1 LNAEGEGGCF
11 THPFFHGW
19 SIESTFAR
27 PTGTHK
33 YPPCASR
40 FVQFDVVIE
49 KDETGAFIAD
59 VPVLPGCHTFGST
72 KQEALANIREAIEL
86 YLEAKGAPK
95 SQFVSVEK
103 VNVEA

>member
-1 LNAEGEGGCF
+1 MLLSS
-11 THPFFHGW
+11 PFSRMEHRIHF
-19 SIESTFAR
+19 R
-27 PTGTHK
+27 PPGGTHN
-33 YPPCASR
+33 YLRRPSST
-40 FVQFDVVIE
+40 VQFDVVIE

-86 YLEAKGAPK
+86 YLEAKGTPK